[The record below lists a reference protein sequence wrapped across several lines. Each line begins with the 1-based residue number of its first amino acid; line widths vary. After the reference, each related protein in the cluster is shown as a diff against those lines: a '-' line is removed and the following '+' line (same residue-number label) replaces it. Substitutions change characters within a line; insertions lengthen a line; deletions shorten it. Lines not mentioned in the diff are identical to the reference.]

1 VVAVRRVVMN
11 TNSTRPEPDREK
23 VALLATLDA
32 QRGHILAMVDGL
44 DDEALRKAVLPSGWH
59 CLGLINHLSVSE
71 DYWFRRCANGEPAQ
85 PTAELND
92 DTDDWFVPEDEPA
105 AAVLDR
111 YREVAARSNEIIS
124 ATPLD
129 EAPKQPDPQWDVW
142 GKNVPDLRTIL
153 LHVIVDT
160 AVHAGQLD
168 ATRELID
175 GRQWIVL

>member
-1 VVAVRRVVMN
+1 MVAVRRVVMN
-11 TNSTRPEPDREK
+11 TNSTPAHDREK

-44 DDEALRKAVLPSGWH
+44 DEAMLRKAVLPSGWH

-71 DYWFRRCANGEPAQ
+71 DYWFRRCANGEPDL
-85 PTAELND
+85 PTAELNE
-92 DTDDWFVPEDEPA
+92 DTDDWFVPEDEQA

-111 YREVAARSNEIIS
+111 YRQVAARSNEIIS

-175 GRQWIVL
+175 GHQWIVL